1 MAGIKLGQ
9 SDAYPDT
16 YDATLLEPIPR
27 AMSRSLLGGN
37 TQFSGRD
44 YWHAYEVSWL
54 APSGVP
60 QVAIAEFSLAA
71 SSKNIIESKSFKYY
85 LNSFNQ
91 SVFESRN
98 DVVARLTEDLSA
110 VAVGELTVALFDVD
124 DSALMPAK
132 LPGRCIDQTPCDIQS
147 YQPLDGVL
155 RVDSEQHVKDYQLH
169 SHLLK
174 SNCPVTGQPDWA
186 SLWIQYSGQKL
197 DEASL
202 LKYIVGFRQYQGF
215 HESCVERIH
224 HDIMQQCKP
233 TELAVYARY
242 TRRGGLDINPYRTT
256 NAALANTQPFGRS
269 FRQ

>member
-27 AMSRSLLGGN
+27 AMSRSLLG
-37 TQFSGRD
+37 
-44 YWHAYEVSWL
+44 VSWL

-155 RVDSEQHVKDYQLH
+155 RVDSE
-169 SHLLK
+169 
-174 SNCPVTGQPDWA
+174 
-186 SLWIQYSGQKL
+186 LWIQYSGQKL

-256 NAALANTQPFGRS
+256 NAALANTQPFGRNLLCAAGRS
-269 FRQ
+269 F